1 MNDSIYTDGK
11 YLANNPTWHV
21 EDSPWKASNILKLI
35 QKNRLNA
42 KSICEIG
49 CGAGEILNQLWNK
62 LNPTIRY
69 YGFEISQDA
78 YKMCKLREKSRLQFE
93 NTDLLAEAN
102 NDFFDLL
109 LVIDIFEHIEDYFS
123 FLRKCK
129 SKSTYKIFHI
139 PLDISVQTVLR
150 NSPLLVNRQKV
161 GHIHYFTKD
170 LALEALKDTGYEI
183 VDHFYTGTATELAP
197 KSFKGSLAKWPR
209 KIMFSLNPD
218 LTVRIMG
225 GYSLMVLA
233 K

>member
-1 MNDSIYTDGK
+1 MSESIYNDGE
-11 YLANNPTWHV
+11 YLANNPTWHM
-21 EDSPWKASNILKLI
+21 EDSPWKASNIVRLMR
-35 QKNRLNA
+35 KNELDI

-62 LNPTIRY
+62 LDNSIQY
-69 YGFEISQDA
+69 HGYEISGDA
-78 YKMCKLREKSRLQFE
+78 YVMCKVREKERLQYV
-93 NTDLLAEAN
+93 NADLLAEN
-102 NDFFDLL
+102 NKDFYDLL

-129 SKSTYKIFHI
+129 NKSTYKIFHI

-150 NSPLLVNRQKV
+150 NSPFLVNRQKV

-183 VDHFYTGTATELAP
+183 IDYFYTGTATELAA
-197 KSFKGSLAKWPR
+197 KSIKGKLAKWPR
-209 KIMFSLNPD
+209 KILFSINPD
-218 LTVRIMG
+218 LTVRVLG